1 MKKIKY
7 IFGATPNLPTGVI
20 MIIPGIKP
28 RK

>member
-1 MKKIKY
+1 MKNTIY
-7 IFGATPNLPTGVI
+7 IFGANPNLPIGVI